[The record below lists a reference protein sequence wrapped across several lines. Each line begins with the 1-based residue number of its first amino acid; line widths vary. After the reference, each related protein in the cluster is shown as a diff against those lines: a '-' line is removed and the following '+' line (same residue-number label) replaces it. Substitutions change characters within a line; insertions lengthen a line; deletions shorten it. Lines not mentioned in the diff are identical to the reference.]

1 MDAFIGSGT
10 TAIAAINTK
19 RNFIGFEL
27 NKEYFE
33 IAQNRIEE
41 IKSQISLFDEV
52 WEWPKLDTMLKNH
65 SKQLEK
71 KLIKTKYDTLKKLY
85 GLARNNNFNVNHKEL
100 SVKIS
105 GRTKHNHELSQ
116 LYLDICNKY
125 NHSKQMKWKDLY
137 KILEELTKD
146 KQIEL

>member
-1 MDAFIGSGT
+1 M
-10 TAIAAINTK
+10 
-19 RNFIGFEL
+19 
-27 NKEYFE
+27 
-33 IAQNRIEE
+33 
-41 IKSQISLFDEV
+41 
-52 WEWPKLDTMLKNH
+52 
-65 SKQLEK
+65 
-71 KLIKTKYDTLKKLY
+71 IKTNFVTLKKLY
-85 GLARNNNFNVNHKEL
+85 GLARNNNLNVNHKEL

-146 KQIEL
+146 KQIDL